1 MIPQSLNLHNFTSF
15 SDVNIDFGQVN
26 IACLAGPNGA
36 GKSSILDAIL
46 FALYGKTERAD
57 GADDLVRRGT
67 QDMNVELTFML
78 NGQQYRVTRVRSLT
92 GRGKSVMELSVWGD
106 GGWQPMTG
114 KTIRETEAAL
124 QALLRMDYKTFI
136 SSVMILQGRAD
147 EFTRATPAERKTIL
161 GQILGLDIY
170 DTLQEAARLRARSME
185 GEIKALHS
193 RLDEIKQQLT
203 KRDEEKAREAELLT
217 RIQDLTGQ
225 IQTYNDRIAELQ
237 KHMAI
242 LEAEAGKQKEFEVER
257 RQLEDEIANL
267 QAERESLQKKVE
279 QASKML
285 DAEQDILKYANQYE
299 KTKQQLVILEAKL
312 PRLQALD
319 QEIKGLEQQRSQA
332 DRRLTQIV
340 AQIKGLE
347 DILANRSVL
356 EQAAA
361 EYRKA
366 TSDLEKVETLAEQ
379 WQALNNQVKEAL
391 FAYQK
396 AAQDVKVKRQNL
408 ETEIAN
414 LERKVA
420 MLADS
425 GCLDPERA
433 TCRFL
438 ADAQDAKA
446 RLIQLTPVYESL
458 KSGTAPEVKEVDRLK
473 KEQLDLEVK
482 RDALGYDPKK
492 RQQLKDLVA
501 ALRPKAEQA
510 AQLASKAELLEN
522 LREQE
527 RQSREGLADIEKRQQ
542 SLRGEHQQL
551 DRELASLVQMRD
563 ALPKLERWAKAKESL
578 PAARQVVQEAQERNA
593 WYESQL
599 TGRKERLEAIKAKL
613 TDCEGTAAKVAEL
626 NGQMVLAQH
635 EASGAQFELQ
645 NTQRQLGMVQQTLAS
660 LKRLDVEAKEIRE
673 KVESGTSEQWKYQML
688 VTAFGKNGVPALI
701 IENAVPTIEA
711 IANELLGLM
720 SNGQMTVNLITQ
732 REKKTGG
739 FSETLDIV
747 INDGMGAREY
757 STFSGAERFKVDLA
771 LRIAISEFLA
781 QRAGSSVETLVI
793 DEGLGALDPDG
804 RNKFIEAINA
814 IRGRFKKILVVT
826 HLEELKDA
834 FPSRLQVEKT
844 LQGSVVRIA

>member
-1 MIPQSLNLHNFTSF
+1 
-15 SDVNIDFGQVN
+15 VN

-257 RQLEDEIANL
+257 RQLEGEIANL

-414 LERKVA
+414 LELKVA

-542 SLRGEHQQL
+542 SLSGEHQQL
-551 DRELASLVQMRD
+551 DRELASLAQMRD

-578 PAARQVVQEAQERNA
+578 PAARQVVQEAQERDA

-599 TGRKERLEAIKAKL
+599 TGREERLETVKAKL
-613 TDCEGTAAKVAEL
+613 TDCEGTETKVAEL

-844 LQGSVVRIA
+844 PQGSVVRIA

>member
-1 MIPQSLNLHNFTSF
+1 MIPQSLNIHNFTSF
-15 SDVNIDFGQVN
+15 GDASIDFAQVN

-36 GKSSILDAIL
+36 GKSSIIDAIL

-57 GADDLVRRGT
+57 SADDLVRRGT

-78 NGQQYRVTRVRSLT
+78 NGQQYRVTRIRSLT
-92 GRGKSVMELSVWGD
+92 GRGKSVMELSVWGE

-114 KTIRETEAAL
+114 KTIWETNAAL
-124 QALLRMDYKTFI
+124 QTLLRMDYKTFI

-161 GQILGLDIY
+161 GQILGLDVY
-170 DTLQEAARLRARSME
+170 DTLQEAARLKARSMD
-185 GEIKALHS
+185 GEIKTLRS
-193 RLDEIKQQLT
+193 RLDEIKQQLA
-203 KRDEEKAREAELLT
+203 KRDEEKYREAELLT

-225 IQTYNDRIAELQ
+225 IQAYNDRIAELQ
-237 KHMAI
+237 KAMAI
-242 LEAEAGKQKEFEVER
+242 LETEAGKQKEFEAER
-257 RQLEDEIANL
+257 QQLESEIANL
-267 QAERESLQKKVE
+267 QTERESLQKKAE

-285 DAEQDILKYANQYE
+285 DAEQDILKYANQHE
-299 KTKQQLVILEAKL
+299 KTKQQLAVLEAKL
-312 PRLQALD
+312 PRLQALE
-319 QEIKGLEQQRSQA
+319 QEIRALEQQRSQA
-332 DRRLTQIV
+332 DRRITQVNTQI
-340 AQIKGLE
+340 KRLE
-347 DILANRSVL
+347 DMLASRSVL

-361 EYRKA
+361 EYGKA

-379 WQALNNQVKEAL
+379 WQTLNNHVKEAQ

-396 AAQDVKVKRQNL
+396 AAQEVKIKLQNM

-433 TCRFL
+433 TCGFL
-438 ADAQDAKA
+438 ADAQDAKE
-446 RLIQLTPVYESL
+446 RLTKLITVHEFL
-458 KSGTAPEVKEVDRLK
+458 KSGTAPETKEVDRLK
-473 KEQLDLEVK
+473 KKQMDLEVE
-482 RDALGYDPKK
+482 RDALGYDSKK

-501 ALRPKAEQA
+501 VLRPKAEQA
-510 AQLASKAELLEN
+510 TQLASKAELLEN

-542 SLRGEHQQL
+542 SLSGEHQQL
-551 DRELASLVQMRD
+551 DRELASLAQMRD
-563 ALPKLERWAKAKESL
+563 ALPKLERWSKAKESL
-578 PAARQVVQEAQERNA
+578 PAAKQVIQETHERNA

-599 TGRKERLEAIKAKL
+599 KGREERLGVIAAKL
-613 TDCEGTAAKVAEL
+613 TNCEGATAKLTEL
-626 NGQMVLAQH
+626 SGQMVLTQY
-635 EASGAQFELQ
+635 ELSGAQPELQ
-645 NTQRQLGMVQQTLAS
+645 NVQRQLGMVQQTLAS
-660 LKRLDVEAKEIRE
+660 LKQLDIEAKGIRE
-673 KVESGTSEQWKYQML
+673 KIENSTTEQWKHQML

-711 IANELLGLM
+711 IANEMLGLM
-720 SNGQMTVNLITQ
+720 SNGQMTVSMITQ
-732 REKKTGG
+732 REKKAGG
-739 FSETLDIV
+739 LSETLDIV

-844 LQGSVVRIA
+844 PQGSVVRIV

>member
-1 MIPQSLNLHNFTSF
+1 MIPQNLSLHNFTSF
-15 SDVNIDFGQVN
+15 SEANIDFSQVS
-26 IACLAGPNGA
+26 IACLSGPNGA

-46 FALYGKTERAD
+46 FALYGRTERAD

-67 QDMNVELTFML
+67 QDMSVELTFML

-92 GRGKSVMELSVWGD
+92 GRGKSVMELAVWGES
-106 GGWQPMTG
+106 GWQPMTG
-114 KTIRETEAAL
+114 KTIKETEAAL

-170 DTLQEAARLRARSME
+170 DSLQEVARSKVRSIE
-185 GEIKALHS
+185 GEIKALNG
-193 RLDEIKQQLT
+193 RLDEIKQKLA
-203 KRDEEKAREAELLT
+203 KRDEVKGQEATFLT
-217 RIQDLTGQ
+217 YIQDLTEQ
-225 IQTYNDRIAELQ
+225 IQTHNGRIAELQ
-237 KHMAI
+237 KSLAA
-242 LEAEAGKQKEFEVER
+242 LEAEASKQKELEDER
-257 RQLEDEIANL
+257 RQLEDEIVTL
-267 QAERESLQKKVE
+267 RSESEALQKKAE
-279 QASKML
+279 QARKVL
-285 DAEQDILKYANQYE
+285 EAEKDILKYARQYE
-299 KTKQQLVILEAKL
+299 SAKQQLAVLEAKL
-312 PRLQALD
+312 PRLAALD
-319 QEIKGLEQQRSQA
+319 QELKSLEQQRIQVG
-332 DRRLTQIV
+332 RRL
-340 AQIKGLE
+340 AQIGVQIKELE
-347 DILANRSVL
+347 ALLANRPAL

-361 EYRKA
+361 EYEKA
-366 TSDLEKVETLAEQ
+366 ISDLETMEAVAEQ
-379 WQALNNQVKEAL
+379 WLLLDNKAREVQLV
-391 FAYQK
+391 YQK
-396 AAQDVKVKRQNL
+396 AAQEVKTRRQAL
-408 ETEIAN
+408 ETEMAN

-420 MLADS
+420 MMADS

-438 ADAQDAKA
+438 ADAQEAKV
-446 RLIQLTPVYESL
+446 RLVQLAPVYEAL
-458 KSGTAPEVKEVDRLK
+458 KNGTAPEIVEASRLQKEY
-473 KEQLDLEVK
+473 LELEAK

-492 RQQLKDLVA
+492 RQQLKDLAA

-510 AQLASKAELLEN
+510 TKLASKAELLEN

-527 RQSREGLADIEKRQQ
+527 RQTRDGLADLEKRQQ
-542 SLRGEHQQL
+542 ALGVEHQQL
-551 DRELASLVQMRD
+551 SRELASLNQLRE
-563 ALPKLERWAKAKESL
+563 AIPKLEKWAKAKESL
-578 PAARQVVQEAQERNA
+578 PAARQVVQESQERED
-593 WYESQL
+593 WYKSQIAS
-599 TGRKERLEAIKAKL
+599 REERLAAVSARL
-613 TDCEGTAAKVAEL
+613 ADFAGAAAKIVEL
-626 NGQMVLAQH
+626 KSQMALAQR
-635 EASGAQFELQ
+635 EASGAQAKLQ
-645 NTQRQLGMVQQTLAS
+645 DAQRQLGMVQQSLAIFEQ
-660 LKRLDVEAKEIRE
+660 LEVEAGEIE
-673 KVESGTSEQWKYQML
+673 AKIGQGMAEQWKYQIL
-688 VTAFGKNGVPALI
+688 ATAFSKNGVPALI
-701 IENAVPTIEA
+701 IENSVPAIEA

-720 SNGQMTVNLITQ
+720 SSGQMAVNLVTQ

-739 FSETLDIV
+739 LSETLDIV

-844 LQGSVVRIA
+844 PQGSVVRIA

>member
-1 MIPQSLNLHNFTSF
+1 VIPQSLNLHNFTSF

-67 QDMNVELTFML
+67 MDMNVELTFIL
-78 NGQQYRVTRVRSLT
+78 NGQQYRVTRIRSLT
-92 GRGKSVMELSVWGD
+92 GRGKSVMELSVWGED
-106 GGWQPMTG
+106 GWQPMTG

-170 DTLQEAARLRARSME
+170 DTLQEAARLRARSIE

-193 RLDEIKQQLT
+193 RLDEIKQQLA

-257 RQLEDEIANL
+257 RQLEGEIANL

-425 GCLDPERA
+425 GCLDPEKA

-438 ADAQDAKA
+438 SDAQDAKA
-446 RLIQLTPVYESL
+446 RLVQLTPVLESL
-458 KSGTAPEVKEVDRLK
+458 KSGTAPEIKEVDRLK
-473 KEQLDLEVK
+473 KEQMDLEVK

-501 ALRPKAEQA
+501 ALRHKAEQA

-542 SLRGEHQQL
+542 SLSGEHQQL
-551 DRELASLVQMRD
+551 DRELASLAQMRD

-599 TGRKERLEAIKAKL
+599 TGREERLEAVKAKL

-626 NGQMVLAQH
+626 NGQTVLAQH
-635 EASGAQFELQ
+635 EASGVQSELQ
-645 NTQRQLGMVQQTLAS
+645 NAQRQLGMVQQTLAS

-739 FSETLDIV
+739 ISETLDIV

-844 LQGSVVRIA
+844 PQGSVVRIA

>member
-1 MIPQSLNLHNFTSF
+1 VIPQNLSLHNFTSF
-15 SDVNIDFGQVN
+15 SEANIDFAQVN

-67 QDMNVELTFML
+67 QDMSVELTFML
-78 NGQQYRVTRVRSLT
+78 SGQQYRVSRVRSLT
-92 GRGKSVMELSVWGD
+92 GRGKSIMELAVWGQ

-170 DTLQEAARLRARSME
+170 DALQEAARLKARSIE
-185 GEIKALHS
+185 GEIKALNS
-193 RLDEIKQQLT
+193 RLSEIKQQLA
-203 KRDEEKAREAELLT
+203 KRDEEKIREAKLLT
-217 RIQDLTGQ
+217 RIQDLTRQ
-225 IQTYNDRIAELQ
+225 IQTCNDRIAELQ
-237 KHMAI
+237 KNITI
-242 LEAEAGKQKEFEVER
+242 LEAEAGKQKEFEAER
-257 RQLEDEIANL
+257 RQLESEIASL
-267 QAERESLQKKVE
+267 QAERESLQKRSQ
-279 QASKML
+279 QANKML
-285 DAEQDILKYANQYE
+285 EAEQDILKYASQYE
-299 KTKQQLVILEAKL
+299 KTKQQLAILETKL
-312 PRLQALD
+312 PRLQALE
-319 QEIKGLEQQRSQA
+319 QEIKNLEQQRSQA
-332 DRRLTQIV
+332 DRRITQIV
-340 AQIKGLE
+340 TQIKGLE
-347 DILANRSVL
+347 DILANRSAL
-356 EQAAA
+356 EQAAI
-361 EYRKA
+361 EYKEVM
-366 TSDLEKVETLAEQ
+366 SDLETAETLAEQ
-379 WQALNNQVKEAL
+379 WQALSNQVKEAQ

-396 AAQDVKVKRQNL
+396 AAQDVKIKRQNL

-425 GCLDPERA
+425 GCLDPEKA

-438 ADAQDAKA
+438 ADAQEAKV
-446 RLIQLTPVYESL
+446 RLAQLIPVHESL
-458 KSGTAPEVKEVDRLK
+458 MSGTAPEVKEVSRLK
-473 KEQLDLEVK
+473 KEQSDLEVK

-492 RQQLKDLVA
+492 RQQLKNLVA
-501 ALRPKAEQA
+501 TLRPGAEQA

-542 SLRGEHQQL
+542 SLGGEHQQL
-551 DRELASLVQMRD
+551 DRELASLAQMRD

-578 PAARQVVQEAQERNA
+578 PAAKQVVQEAQERDA

-599 TGRKERLEAIKAKL
+599 TGREKRLETIKAKL
-613 TDCEGTAAKVAEL
+613 TNCKSTAAKLAEL

-635 EASGAQFELQ
+635 ELSGSQSELQ
-645 NTQRQLGMVQQTLAS
+645 DAQRQLGMVQQSLATFEQ
-660 LKRLDVEAKEIRE
+660 LRLEAGEIGV
-673 KVESGTSEQWKYQML
+673 KVEQGMAEQWKYQML

-720 SNGQMTVNLITQ
+720 SNGQMTVNMITQ

-739 FSETLDIV
+739 LSETLDIV

-844 LQGSVVRIA
+844 PQGSVVRIA